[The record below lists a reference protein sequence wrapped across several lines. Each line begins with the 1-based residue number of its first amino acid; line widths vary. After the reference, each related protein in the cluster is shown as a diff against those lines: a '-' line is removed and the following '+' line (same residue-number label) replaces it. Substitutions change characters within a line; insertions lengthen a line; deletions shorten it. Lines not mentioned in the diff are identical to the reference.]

1 MLVKKEEVEEDEL
14 ARVES
19 LLSSEDW
26 MIVPAKKGSS
36 PNKHDNVTNRKEVVG
51 SQQEIIS
58 KAQEET
64 TDTSKEVMSLKND
77 RKEIVVDRKY
87 DPTQEMVA
95 ANTETALEIKSLGK
109 TGKMEVGTEM
119 GVDLEEINNR
129 DELVAVETPIA
140 GQDGSSEDTPSTTI
154 RNAPTLA
161 PPTVNTETP
170 PTAVTKAPP
179 TAVTKAPPTVVT
191 KAPPSTVTKAPP
203 TVVTGDTPSPSAGLD
218 SHTSELEASTA
229 ELTTP
234 LRSWSFKKET
244 KEELKYTDFAPI
256 RVTKPKH
263 PKRQHSMPATL
274 GISQS
279 TENRQMM
286 HQKSDS
292 LPEED
297 YRKIH
302 LVSPPE
308 APPMEIVNQGTS
320 CEQEV
325 LVKQEV
331 SVIQEVDELS
341 TATQEGILLS
351 LLQEVTNSHETSQSQ
366 EVTDSGLESQEFTT
380 SHASLPSQEVS
391 TSSIPTQEVQ
401 QEVSASCR
409 DTFSGTS
416 PQSTGDSSTPS
427 NLSSAQEKGVL
438 DGPLPSGPDLRLQ
451 PLSEPD
457 EKTHDPREETE
468 TPSEVDTLEGEIP
481 SQDIQ
486 LINSSS
492 TDAHLTSDTL
502 SGSTKMNKTTFL
514 SKMKTL
520 AGKGRN
526 RFVSSEIGSKVEAEL
541 EKKATKMKEIL
552 SSLAV
557 PPPGQKGASA
567 TRDHMTGND
576 VTTAGTPITGSDVID
591 APEKPPLTEGLE
603 DVDGKSK
610 YGQLV
615 DITNIVK

>member
-1 MLVKKEEVEEDEL
+1 MLVRKEEVEGQEI

-26 MIVPAKKGSS
+26 MIVPAKKSSS
-36 PNKHDNVTNRKEVVG
+36 PSKHDNVTNRKEVVG
-51 SQQEIIS
+51 SQQEVIS
-58 KAQEET
+58 KAQKET
-64 TDTSKEVMSLKND
+64 PVTSKEVMSLKND
-77 RKEIVVDRKY
+77 RKEVLVDRKY
-87 DPTQEMVA
+87 DSTQEMIA
-95 ANTETALEIKSLGK
+95 TKTETALEIESLAK

-119 GVDLEEINNR
+119 GVDLEETNNR
-129 DELVAVETPIA
+129 DELVAVDTPITT
-140 GQDGSSEDTPSTTI
+140 QDGSSEDTPSTTI
-154 RNAPTLA
+154 KNAPTLA
-161 PPTVNTETP
+161 PPTVNAETP

-191 KAPPSTVTKAPP
+191 
-203 TVVTGDTPSPSAGLD
+203 GDTPSPSAGLGP
-218 SHTSELEASTA
+218 HTSELEASTA

-256 RVTKPKH
+256 RVTKPKQ

-279 TENRQMM
+279 TDSRQMI

-297 YRKIH
+297 YRKNH

-308 APPMEIVNQGTS
+308 IPPTQIVNQGTS

-331 SVIQEVDELS
+331 SVIQEVEELS
-341 TATQEGILLS
+341 TATQDGTLPSSQEVTNPHVTLQS
-351 LLQEVTNSHETSQSQ
+351 QEVTNSSLESQ
-366 EVTDSGLESQEFTT
+366 EVTT
-380 SHASLPSQEVS
+380 SRASLPSQEVS
-391 TSSIPTQEVQ
+391 TSSIPSQEIQ
-401 QEVSASCR
+401 QEVSASSR
-409 DTFSGTS
+409 DTLSGTS
-416 PQSTGDSSTPS
+416 LQSIDDSSTPF
-427 NLSSAQEKGVL
+427 NLSSAQEKGVS
-438 DGPLPSGPDLRLQ
+438 DGPLPSGSDLRLL
-451 PLSEPD
+451 PLSELD
-457 EKTHDPREETE
+457 EKTSDPREETE
-468 TPSEVDTLEGEIP
+468 TSSETDMLEGETP
-481 SQDIQ
+481 TQDNQ
-486 LINSSS
+486 LIGSS
-492 TDAHLTSDTL
+492 DARLTGDPL
-502 SGSTKMNKTTFL
+502 SGTTKTNKTTFL

-520 AGKGRN
+520 AGKGRD

-557 PPPGQKGASA
+557 PPPGQKGAPT
-567 TRDHMTGND
+567 TREEMTGSD

-591 APEKPPLTEGLE
+591 SPEKPPLTEGLE
-603 DVDGKSK
+603 DVDGKIK

>member
-1 MLVKKEEVEEDEL
+1 
-14 ARVES
+14 
-19 LLSSEDW
+19 

-36 PNKHDNVTNRKEVVG
+36 PGKHDNVTNRKEVVG

-64 TDTSKEVMSLKND
+64 TVTSKEVMSLKND
-77 RKEIVVDRKY
+77 RKEVVVDRKY

-95 ANTETALEIKSLGK
+95 AKTETALEIKSLGK

-129 DELVAVETPIA
+129 DELVAVDTPIA

-154 RNAPTLA
+154 RNVPTLA
-161 PPTVNTETP
+161 PLTLNTETP

-179 TAVTKAPPTVVT
+179 TAVTKASPTVVT
-191 KAPPSTVTKAPP
+191 KAPPSTVTTAPP

-218 SHTSELEASTA
+218 PHTSELEASTA

-274 GISQS
+274 GFSQS

-297 YRKIH
+297 YHKNH

-308 APPMEIVNQGTS
+308 APPTEIVNQGTS

-331 SVIQEVDELS
+331 FVIQEVDELS
-341 TATQEGILLS
+341 TATQEGILPS

-366 EVTDSGLESQEFTT
+366 EVTDSGLESREFTT

-391 TSSIPTQEVQ
+391 TSSIPSQEIQ

-438 DGPLPSGPDLRLQ
+438 DGPLPSGSDLRLQ

-468 TPSEVDTLEGEIP
+468 TPSEVDTLEGETP

-486 LINSSS
+486 LISSS
-492 TDAHLTSDTL
+492 DTLLTSDSL

-576 VTTAGTPITGSDVID
+576 VTTAGTPIAGSDVID
-591 APEKPPLTEGLE
+591 SPEKPPTEGLE